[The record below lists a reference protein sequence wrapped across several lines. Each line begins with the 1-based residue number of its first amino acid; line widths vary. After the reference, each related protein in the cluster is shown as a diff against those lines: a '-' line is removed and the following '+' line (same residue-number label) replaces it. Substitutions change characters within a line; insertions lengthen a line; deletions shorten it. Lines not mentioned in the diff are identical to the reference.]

1 MLSMVRCDNKRR
13 IMLKAVEQ
21 KSKEW
26 VEKVDEKTFKKYI
39 EEEVGRVQAEFHE
52 STTGYEE
59 EVREE
64 ATKKLESD
72 IWPLLQETHET
83 FVRSCRDG
91 VEKRF
96 SSSLDALLP
105 KEGSLPQTGFS
116 SKVKDLVEAAMR
128 EFKTGAEAL
137 VPRGAPWRDRLYE
150 KDGLVDILQQHLRRE
165 EETAKKQ
172 LAAQVKATCQQTL
185 KEKLSR
191 ALVPL
196 LDESAPSMWINVRR
210 VHEREIE
217 AASTRIISILKDI
230 GMWSAA
236 EEEVSTKAM
245 RSFAG
250 VLVNDKF
257 ADKAQE
263 ASLADKIFAKF
274 DTAFN
279 RGRGRVWRL
288 WDSPDQEVIK
298 ARELG
303 FLVLDMFSASQLYED
318 GTWPPGQTKIAYIDE
333 ARKESLAS
341 EFEARVQQELVWAQ
355 VTRANSS
362 THSSVIIAALVVVLG
377 WNEILWLITNPL
389 YFILFVM
396 AAGGSCVYY
405 FLQRVGDWQ
414 QLVALALK
422 TLMNILSPAPPPPYT
437 AATSSNSTAA
447 DPLAHAAHLAGP
459 PGRERRPMTVPA
471 KSSARVVVPD
481 SAATT

>member
-1 MLSMVRCDNKRR
+1 
-13 IMLKAVEQ
+13 MLKVVEER
-21 KSKEW
+21 SKEW
-26 VEKVDEKTFKKYI
+26 VQKVDEKTFKKHI
-39 EEEVGRVQAEFHE
+39 EEEVGRVQAEFQE

-59 EVREE
+59 EVRAE

-72 IWPLLQETHET
+72 IWPLLQDTHEN
-83 FVRSCRDG
+83 FVRSCRDR
-91 VEKRF
+91 VEKNF
-96 SSSLDALLP
+96 ATSLDALLP
-105 KEGSLPQTGFS
+105 EEGGLPQSGFA
-116 SKVKDLVEAAMR
+116 SKLKEVMEGAMR
-128 EFKTGAEAL
+128 DFKSGAEAL

-150 KDGLVDILQQHLRRE
+150 KDGLVDMLQQHLRRE
-165 EETAKKQ
+165 EDTAKKQ

-196 LDESAPSMWINVRR
+196 LDESAPSMWVNVRR

-217 AASTRIISILKDI
+217 AASTRIVTILKDI
-230 GMWSAA
+230 GMWSKAD
-236 EEEVSTKAM
+236 EEASTKAM
-245 RSFAG
+245 RTFAG

-263 ASLADKIFAKF
+263 ASLADKILAKF
-274 DTAFN
+274 DAAFN
-279 RGRGRVWRL
+279 RGRSRVWRL

-303 FLVLDMFSASQLYED
+303 LLVLDMFSASQLYED
-318 GTWPPGQTKIAYIDE
+318 GAWPQGQSRIAYIDE
-333 ARKESLAS
+333 TRKDSLAS
-341 EFEARVQQELVWAQ
+341 EFEARVHQELVWAQ

-362 THSSVIIAALVVVLG
+362 THSSVIIAALVMVLG
-377 WNEILWLITNPL
+377 WNEILWLITNPI

-396 AAGGSCVYY
+396 AAGGSAVYY

-422 TLMNILSPAPPPPYT
+422 TLMNILSPAPPPPYS
-437 AATSSNSTAA
+437 ATNSTTPTAA

-459 PGRERRPMTVPA
+459 PGRERRPMTAPI
-471 KSSARVVVPD
+471 KGNTRTVVPEA
-481 SAATT
+481 AATT